1 MEVNKKTKIAVLCGG
16 ISSEREISLRSGKN
30 CFNALERLGYN
41 SILVDVRTIE
51 DLIDLKNK
59 SIEVAFLVTH
69 GKFGEDGTIQG
80 ILEWLGIPYTGSSV
94 LGSALSMDKWLTKQ
108 IAQNNKIDTP
118 GSQLLTKGNKNTS
131 YIKTVWEELSK
142 KSGAVFL
149 KPRDEGSSVNT
160 FKIKSLAELE
170 EKISKIDLT
179 TSDYLIEEF
188 IPGREI
194 TVSIIETEKEL
205 KVLPILE
212 LKPKNDFYD
221 YHAKYTKGMT
231 EFILPANL
239 NKNTESKIGEISKII
254 FSAIGCSSFGRV
266 DYIIDE
272 TNTPYMLEVNSLPG
286 MTDTSDL
293 PAQAACAG
301 IKYDEVVEM
310 VLKTARLHK

>member
-1 MEVNKKTKIAVLCGG
+1 MNKKTKIAVLCGG

-41 SILVDVRTIE
+41 SILVDVKTIE
-51 DLIDLKNK
+51 DLLDLKNK
-59 SIEVAFLVTH
+59 GIETAFLVTH
-69 GKFGEDGTIQG
+69 GKFGEDGAIQG
-80 ILEWLGIPYTGSSV
+80 ILEWLNIPYTGSSV

-108 IAQNNKIDTP
+108 IAQNNKISIP
-118 GSQLLTKGNKNTS
+118 NSRLLTKSNKNTS
-131 YIKTVWEELSK
+131 YIKEAWEELSK
-142 KSGAVFL
+142 KNKVVFL
-149 KPRDEGSSVNT
+149 KPRDDGSSVNT
-160 FKIKSLAELE
+160 FKINNLPELE
-170 EKISKIDLT
+170 DKISKADLT
-179 TSDYLIEEF
+179 NSDFLIEEY
-188 IPGREI
+188 ISGREI
-194 TVSIIETEKEL
+194 TVSIIEIDNQL

-212 LKPKNDFYD
+212 LKSKNDFYD

-239 NKNTESKIGEISKII
+239 DKSAEAKIADISKKI
-254 FSAIGCSSFGRV
+254 FSLIGCSSFGRV

-272 TNTPYMLEVNSLPG
+272 KNIPYMLEVNSLPG

-310 VLKTARLHK
+310 ILKTARLHK